1 MELYDALALLT
12 VLAALFGYVNYR
24 FIRLPDT
31 IGIMVIS
38 LVASLAILAV
48 GLIRPAIFQ
57 ETTRFIQKIDFYT
70 VVVRIMLSFLL
81 FAGAI
86 HLDARE
92 LRRHRAPILVFS
104 TFSVVLSTIV
114 VGVMVYLLCQVF
126 HQPVG
131 LVYCLLFGALIS
143 PTDPIAVLSILR
155 NAGIPNSLQVKI
167 TGESL
172 FNDGVGIVLFLC
184 IYEIAFSGIQ
194 HLSPATVV
202 SLFAREAGGGIVLG
216 VALGYAGFFLLRT
229 IDHYQ
234 LEVMI
239 TVAIVMGGYLL
250 AEKLHV
256 SGPLAMVMA
265 GIITG
270 NKSRLHGMSQNSRD
284 YVDKFWSL
292 VDNLLN
298 AVLFLLIG
306 FELLVIPFQP
316 AWLLLG
322 LAAIPVVLVARYVS
336 VLFPIRVLR
345 SHTAFEKNAIGILTW
360 GGLRGGLSVA
370 LALSLPEGMHGDLF
384 LVITYMIVLFSI
396 LVQGL
401 TIGKLA
407 ARAVK

>member
-1 MELYDALALLT
+1 
-12 VLAALFGYVNYR
+12 
-24 FIRLPDT
+24 
-31 IGIMVIS
+31 
-38 LVASLAILAV
+38 
-48 GLIRPAIFQ
+48 
-57 ETTRFIQKIDFYT
+57 
-70 VVVRIMLSFLL
+70 
-81 FAGAI
+81 
-86 HLDARE
+86 
-92 LRRHRAPILVFS
+92 
-104 TFSVVLSTIV
+104 
-114 VGVMVYLLCQVF
+114 
-126 HQPVG
+126 
-131 LVYCLLFGALIS
+131 
-143 PTDPIAVLSILR
+143 
-155 NAGIPNSLQVKI
+155 
-167 TGESL
+167 
-172 FNDGVGIVLFLC
+172 
-184 IYEIAFSGIQ
+184 
-194 HLSPATVV
+194 
-202 SLFAREAGGGIVLG
+202 
-216 VALGYAGFFLLRT
+216 
-229 IDHYQ
+229 
-234 LEVMI
+234 MI

-322 LAAIPVVLVARYVS
+322 LAAIPVVLAARYVS